1 MVMVFTFHSFCPLL
15 AASRLRYDFQR
26 ANHAPLLFV
35 PQNIIFSV
43 GLDVPAAIDHT
54 TDHN

>member
-26 ANHAPLLFV
+26 ANHAPLLFA
-35 PQNIIFSV
+35 PQSIIFSV

-54 TDHN
+54 SDHN

>member
-1 MVMVFTFHSFCPLL
+1 MVFTFHSFCPLL
-15 AASRLRYDFQR
+15 AVSSLRDDFQR
-26 ANHAPLLFV
+26 ANHAPPLLFV
-35 PQNIIFSV
+35 PQNIVFSV